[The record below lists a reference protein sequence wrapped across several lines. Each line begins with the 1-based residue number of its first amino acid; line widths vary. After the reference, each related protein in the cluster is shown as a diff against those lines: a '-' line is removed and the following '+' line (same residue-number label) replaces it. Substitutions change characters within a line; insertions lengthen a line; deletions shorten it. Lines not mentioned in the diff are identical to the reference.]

1 MRIRF
6 RKNKLIKKNNIQ
18 IDKADKTCAKFS
30 LLSVACFFCLLLL
43 TEQYCSIFPT
53 TPLLEKH
60 HLCILGD
67 KLLYKDFATYRLI
80 TVTKRL

>member
-30 LLSVACFFCLLLL
+30 LLSVSCFFCLLLL
-43 TEQYCSIFPT
+43 
-53 TPLLEKH
+53 
-60 HLCILGD
+60 
-67 KLLYKDFATYRLI
+67 A
-80 TVTKRL
+80 